1 MTEQLR
7 SIRRKVVIEKEKLK
21 RTLGSAALFATGYG
35 NVGSSIYYAIGAT
48 AVYALGATPI
58 AIFVAGIF
66 FILTVLTFSEATTMM
81 PYAGGTAFFA
91 RKAFNESISFLT
103 GWIDLLAYIATIA
116 ISSITAAYY
125 LKFFIPF
132 ISKPIPVSIGNLHFF
147 TDPNVFSIFIAIVFV
162 LILMSI
168 NIIGIK
174 EATTF
179 NIIFAI
185 IDILTQGLI
194 MILGFLLLVNFSK
207 IIKYISMGP
216 EYWPDLKNFIFG
228 IAIAM
233 VSYTGIET
241 IAQMSEET
249 ENYKIKL
256 PKAYFWMA
264 AIVIIMTLGMPI
276 IAVSAIPPPI
286 FVKHWHTE
294 AIAGIAF
301 YMPDINIF
309 GFVFKLKFIIGAW
322 VSFLALT
329 ILLMATN
336 AGIIGASRLSYSM
349 GQFRQI
355 PDFLFKLHRK
365 YNTPYVAIIF
375 FSLIAIG
382 LLLTGVFFKGIFL
395 KLANLYSLSSVI
407 IFTMAHL
414 AVIALR
420 IKSPDIERPFKIKG
434 NIKINSKE
442 IPITAVIGFIINFT
456 VLIVLLF
463 GQIWTR
469 IVVLVWF
476 MGGYIFY
483 FIYRKQHKLP
493 INEEVTIER
502 VVEGAYQPISFYEI
516 IVPTKGDIE
525 ALMVQTACK
534 IALQDKSKILAIYI
548 IEVPMTLPVDASLP
562 AEKEKGEKALD
573 QAEMIAKEYDVQI
586 ETKLIQSRSAGKAIV
601 DEAIKRK
608 ADLILLGQSEKNK
621 SMDILS
627 GKTVDYV
634 SKNAPCKVLIN
645 ISEKA

>member
-21 RTLGSAALFATGYG
+21 RELGAAALFATGYG
-35 NVGSSIYYAIGAT
+35 NVGSSIYYALGAT
-48 AVYALGATPI
+48 AVYALGATPVALLI
-58 AIFVAGIF
+58 AGLF
-66 FILTVLTFSEATTMM
+66 FFLTILTFSEATTMM
-81 PYAGGTAFFA
+81 PYAGGTAYFT

-103 GWIDLLAYIATIA
+103 GWIDLLAYVSTIA

-132 ISKPIPVSIGNLHFF
+132 IAKPIPVSIGNIHFF
-147 TDPNVFSIFIAIVFV
+147 TDPNFFAVFIAIFFV
-162 LILMSI
+162 LILMVI
-168 NIIGIK
+168 NILGIK

-194 MILGFLLLVNFSK
+194 IILGFLLLVNFNK
-207 IIKYISMGP
+207 IIQYMSMGP
-216 EYWPDLKNFIFG
+216 EYWPNLKNFIFG

-241 IAQMSEET
+241 IAQMAEET
-249 ENYKIKL
+249 ENYKIKI
-256 PKAYFWMA
+256 PKSYIWMA
-264 AIVIIMTLGMPI
+264 AVVIIMSLGMPI
-276 IAVSAIPPPI
+276 IAISAMPPPVLI
-286 FVKHWHTE
+286 KDWHTE

-301 YMPDINIF
+301 YMPDLSIS
-309 GFVFKLKFIIGAW
+309 GFVIKLKVILGAW

-375 FSLIAIG
+375 FSILAII
-382 LLLTGVFFKGIFL
+382 LLLTGLFLKDIFL
-395 KLANLYSLSSVI
+395 KLANLYSLSSVF
-407 IFTMAHL
+407 IFTIAHL
-414 AVIALR
+414 SVIALR

-434 NIKINSKE
+434 NIMINSKE
-442 IPITAVIGFIINFT
+442 IPLSAVVGFLINFT
-456 VLIVLLF
+456 IFIILF
-463 GQIWTR
+463 SGQTWTR
-469 IVVLVWF
+469 IVAVIWLII
-476 MGGYIFY
+476 GYSFY
-483 FIYRKQHKLP
+483 YFYRRQHKLP
-493 INEEVTIER
+493 VNAEVTIER
-502 VVEGAYQPISFYEI
+502 VVEGAYQPIDFYEI
-516 IVPTKGDIE
+516 IVPTKGDLE
-525 ALMVQTACK
+525 ATMIQTACK
-534 IALQDKSKILAIYI
+534 IALRDKSRILAIYI

-573 QAEMIAKEYDVQI
+573 QAEMIAKEYGVTI
-586 ETKLIQSRSAGKAIV
+586 ETKLIQARSAGKAIV

-621 SMDILS
+621 ATDVLS